1 MSLSSFPTFSNPF
14 KKPDQ
19 TNPPPSFRRRE
30 KTSPITPEPMST
42 HERAPPGPSWDRP
55 RQPFTATTSSTTSL
69 LYKLVDAMPFPRLS
83 FRRRQPSKKE
93 ERREPPSVDI
103 RMSQTR
109 SFGTLPR
116 RFSLTSRGPRRTYT
130 SPHPP
135 TASSPTTQQRS
146 SSSGTQTLDANTPTV
161 SISIATSE
169 LRGVIDT
176 GGRKSTATGA
186 SSAVRIFHKK
196 RVRVE
201 ASIDSARDF
210 VFYAPEGDPNHRR
223 AIPTQFIKIS
233 PSPRDDS
240 IVRRTD
246 DFEISFVGM
255 SIAPEDTTFGD
266 QNELLLYSLKTDP
279 ASMYEN
285 NDHPVDEVEQIQQ
298 EGYGDPHNQYV
309 DFDTMFSPTNGFAL
323 APDDVPFI
331 HYDAVFDGHDVSVAR
346 DSFIPVPASK
356 ALYLQY
362 HAANAKKVKHG
373 LTSVPVRF
381 MVLEIDKISD
391 AQSRAI
397 GNFGIANASTS
408 TVSQSIS
415 TSVPYIQPM
424 SMAVNA
430 ASGVGKNGLKKYNK
444 PDHVMSKDL
453 AFFLAEPE
461 EEHGDESSGSSV
473 RNGRVESYG
482 NFLRVCLSFLFLHFY
497 SSLFVLFLCFLPG
510 CPSNKAE
517 SKDCA
522 INPKYAPE

>member
-1 MSLSSFPTFSNPF
+1 
-14 KKPDQ
+14 
-19 TNPPPSFRRRE
+19 
-30 KTSPITPEPMST
+30 MST
-42 HERAPPGPSWDRP
+42 HGRAAPPQWERP
-55 RQPFTATTSSTTSL
+55 GQPFTSTATSTTTSL
-69 LYKLVDAMPFPRLS
+69 LYKFVDSIPMPRFPL
-83 FRRRQPSKKE
+83 RRRNVKRKE
-93 ERREPPSVDI
+93 QRREPPSVDI

-116 RFSLTSRGPRRTYT
+116 RFSLASRTQPRPSTFPHQATSYSTTPQHHPNSTEPQPLDPR
-130 SPHPP
+130 
-135 TASSPTTQQRS
+135 
-146 SSSGTQTLDANTPTV
+146 TPTV
-161 SISIATSE
+161 SISIATAD
-169 LRGVIDT
+169 LRGAIDK
-176 GGRKSTATGA
+176 GLRKSTTTTA
-186 SSAVRIFHKK
+186 SSAGRIFHKK

-233 PSPRDDS
+233 PTPRDDS

-255 SIAPEDTTFGD
+255 SIAPDDTTFGD

-279 ASMYEN
+279 AAMFDDN
-285 NDHPVDEVEQIQQ
+285 NGPIDNTGQIQQ
-298 EGYGDPHNQYV
+298 EEIYGDIRNQFV
-309 DFDTMFSPTNGFAL
+309 DFDAMFSPTNGFSL

-331 HYDAVFDGHDVSVAR
+331 HYDAVVDGHDVNLAG

-356 ALYLQY
+356 ALYLQ
-362 HAANAKKVKHG
+362 HRAATANNVKHG
-373 LTSVPVRF
+373 LTSVPIRF

-391 AQSRAI
+391 AQARAI
-397 GNFGIANASTS
+397 GNFGIANASTAS
-408 TVSQSIS
+408 RSIS
-415 TSVPYIQPM
+415 TSISYVQPM

-430 ASGVGKNGLKKYNK
+430 AAGVGKNGMKKYCK

-482 NFLRVCLSFLFLHFY
+482 NFLRVCYLFLY
-497 SSLFVLFLCFLPG
+497 SFSLFIFFIFFFFFFFLNENQHNYLQHR
-510 CPSNKAE
+510 
-517 SKDCA
+517 
-522 INPKYAPE
+522 